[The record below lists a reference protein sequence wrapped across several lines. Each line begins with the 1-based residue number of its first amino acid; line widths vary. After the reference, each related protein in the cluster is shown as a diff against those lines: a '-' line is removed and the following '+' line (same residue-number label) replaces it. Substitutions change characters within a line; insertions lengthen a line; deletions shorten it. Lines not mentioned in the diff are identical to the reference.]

1 MLTDEEIQNGYHFK
15 FNVSVILRADLATQI
30 QTLSTG
36 VSNFIYT
43 PNEARALLDLEAK
56 EGGDK
61 LLGNGAS
68 IPVEFTGAQYT
79 DISGDNSPEGSK
91 NNEGGGQT

>member
-1 MLTDEEIQNGYHFK
+1 M
-15 FNVSVILRADLATQI
+15 ATQI
-30 QTLSTG
+30 DTLSKG

-56 EGGDK
+56 PGGDR

-68 IPVEFTGAQYT
+68 IPVELTGIQYEKEST
-79 DISGDNSPEGSK
+79 
-91 NNEGGGQT
+91 NNENTKIMLGKDEKNGE